1 MSEQPGYPQPVTPF
15 TLVGRLSIDGS
26 DAYTTYGVWVDSG
39 LGSLI
44 QWPKMKAV
52 TENDWQESDGVEA
65 DLSDPKLD
73 SRELTLKFAM
83 KECTV
88 GHYNTFVNFLK
99 STVYH
104 SFVFNSLDGRTYSL
118 RLISYTGVE
127 VFLGLG
133 TIEVRFADDF
143 PLNGYTYTAP
153 SSTVA
158 SCDDYEIDGTLLT
171 DYGVRVL
178 KGSVDEI
185 RKQGGIKEA
194 MKRNI
199 KVLSGVIYDAGAT
212 NKYRSH
218 DVRLK
223 CLMRAETL
231 AELWGCWDALLYDL
245 SQSGERVLYC
255 KALDTSPAG
264 TVVIP
269 RPGEFKCYYK
279 SCNVTS
285 FYPTDKIWLEFT
297 ITLCFTYT
305 SASTPVPADNN
316 PYQ

>member
-1 MSEQPGYPQPVTPF
+1 MHCR
-15 TLVGRLSIDGS
+15 TLQ
-26 DAYTTYGVWVDSG
+26 Y
-39 LGSLI
+39 
-44 QWPKMKAV
+44 
-52 TENDWQESDGVEA
+52 
-65 DLSDPKLD
+65 
-73 SRELTLKFAM
+73 
-83 KECTV
+83 
-88 GHYNTFVNFLK
+88 FLK

-199 KVLSGVIYDAGAT
+199 KVLSGVIYDSGTA
-212 NKYRSH
+212 NKYKSR

-231 AELWGCWDALLYDL
+231 AELWKCWDDLLYDL
-245 SQSGERVLYC
+245 IRPGERVLYC
-255 KALDTSPAG
+255 KYMDTSPAG
-264 TVVIP
+264 TSVIP
-269 RPGEFKCYYK
+269 RPGEYKCYYK
-279 SCNVTS
+279 SCNVTD
-285 FYPTDKIWLEFT
+285 FFPTDKIWLEFT
-297 ITLCFTYT
+297 ISLCFTYT
-305 SASTPVPADNN
+305 PISNEPLS
-316 PYQ
+316 